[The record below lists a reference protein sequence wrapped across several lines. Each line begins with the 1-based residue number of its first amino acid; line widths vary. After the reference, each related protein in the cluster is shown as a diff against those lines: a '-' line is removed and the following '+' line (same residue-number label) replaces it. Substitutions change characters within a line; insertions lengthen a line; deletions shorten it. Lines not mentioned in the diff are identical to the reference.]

1 MTSKRIRIFQK
12 LVGKAK
18 SIDLNEFIKNNG
30 NRLVAVFAASE
41 KLIEFKDDFKFV
53 WIMLKAYAKREYT
66 EIPVKSISAI
76 VGALLYILMP
86 FDALPDFIFGFG
98 LIDDA
103 AVFGY
108 ALKLISEDIRKFAA
122 WQEAK
127 AIEGEIEMQEI
138 VKNKDGQDSIQPS
151 RFTQKDDAQLDQST
165 EPENNPS

>member
-1 MTSKRIRIFQK
+1 MASKRIRIFHQ
-12 LVGKAK
+12 LVEKAK
-18 SIDLNEFIKNNG
+18 SVDLNEFIKNNG

-41 KLIEFKDDFKFV
+41 KLIEFKDDFKLV

-86 FDALPDFIFGFG
+86 FDALPDFILGFG

-127 AIEGEIEMQEI
+127 AIEGEIEMNDIMKREDELGSA
-138 VKNKDGQDSIQPS
+138 KSSDSKLQP
-151 RFTQKDDAQLDQST
+151 
-165 EPENNPS
+165 